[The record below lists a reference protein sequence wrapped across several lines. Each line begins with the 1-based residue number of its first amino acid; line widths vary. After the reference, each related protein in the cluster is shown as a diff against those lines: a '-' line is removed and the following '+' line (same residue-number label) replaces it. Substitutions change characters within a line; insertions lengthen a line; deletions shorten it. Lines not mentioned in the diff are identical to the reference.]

1 MSSEPKTLV
10 IVPIHNE
17 EENIAGVIREIQTKA
32 ANCDILV
39 VMAQGFRENW
49 ESRYLTCLSTS
60 ESVALFRPASCLHE

>member
-39 VMAQGFRENW
+39 VND
-49 ESRYLTCLSTS
+49 
-60 ESVALFRPASCLHE
+60 ASSDDG